1 MKISFR
7 LIITLFLLLNYSLA
21 QTSLPYRNVMY
32 YGDWSIYAGQHNFYP
47 SKMNP
52 KSLTHLNFAFV
63 ILDSNGDLVLT
74 DEWADFQITTLPE
87 LDGLSYGSPYA
98 GVIGAIAI
106 LKIKNPHIKIG
117 ISVGGWGNSDHFS
130 EVAADVNKRKNFAKN
145 IVKFVDYIGYDFVD
159 IDWEYPTTAVETNKN
174 KDHNGGPEDTENF
187 TLLLQ
192 EIRNELTI
200 LGQKNDKYYELSIAM
215 SPNPSLMAKIQYDKV
230 LQIVDFANMMTYD
243 LNGNYNSYTAHHTA
257 LYTNDA
263 YDPER
268 MSEAQFSADLCIK
281 YFELTYGDTIDYKKI
296 LVGVAPY
303 SKGWAGVKNDG
314 LDQNNPGLYASADPN
329 SVIDPDGTTQGSF
342 PFHDLPNLIKQ
353 YALEEYFDN
362 AAKAGYYYSPTKGY
376 FFTIDNEKSVAAK
389 GRYVREKNLGG
400 LIAWMAALDAENV
413 ITKTM
418 FTSLYGEDY
427 VFPDEDLI
435 FEKVKATVNFNAKDN
450 SYEIT
455 ISNNEVIE
463 ETNTALK
470 DAELF
475 TKCILFMKIY
485 IKTKSGAIFSPGS
498 KSGTV
503 INENGVGIVDPSDNS
518 DAQNINPGNSYTFSV
533 NVDRVADVND
543 IESII
548 IKQRITR
555 NLPEIKEQVL
565 YSSN

>member
-1 MKISFR
+1 
-7 LIITLFLLLNYSLA
+7 
-21 QTSLPYRNVMY
+21 
-32 YGDWSIYAGQHNFYP
+32 
-47 SKMNP
+47 
-52 KSLTHLNFAFV
+52 
-63 ILDSNGDLVLT
+63 
-74 DEWADFQITTLPE
+74 
-87 LDGLSYGSPYA
+87 
-98 GVIGAIAI
+98 
-106 LKIKNPHIKIG
+106 
-117 ISVGGWGNSDHFS
+117 
-130 EVAADVNKRKNFAKN
+130 
-145 IVKFVDYIGYDFVD
+145 
-159 IDWEYPTTAVETNKN
+159 
-174 KDHNGGPEDTENF
+174 
-187 TLLLQ
+187 
-192 EIRNELTI
+192 
-200 LGQKNDKYYELSIAM
+200 M

-243 LNGNYNSYTAHHTA
+243 LNGNYNSYTAHHAA

-281 YFELTYGDTIDYKKI
+281 YFEQTYGDTIDYKKI

-389 GRYVREKNLGG
+389 GRYVREKNWGG